1 MTRKP
6 DDELPDWWTF
16 PSQVPV
22 RKRVRKNLDKYL
34 KEKKK
39 RD

>member
-1 MTRKP
+1 MNKKL

-16 PSQVPV
+16 PSKVPV
-22 RKRVRKNLDKYL
+22 RKYARKSLDKYL